1 MKWLGVFL
9 ILTAGTALGA
19 EAGSSLRKR
28 YQMLNELRLIIG
40 LLKGELQYGAVPL
53 EEIFEHLEQRTDG
66 KLAIFFGRTAEE
78 MKATEKNSLE
88 KVLKKTADACLSRCG
103 LTEKE
108 QKQLV
113 QICTLLGRIDRDAQI
128 PMLDGYLMAIELEE
142 KAALE
147 KMRQKEPMYR
157 CLGFMGG
164 LFCAVLFY

>member
-1 MKWLGVFL
+1 
-9 ILTAGTALGA
+9 
-19 EAGSSLRKR
+19 
-28 YQMLNELRLIIG
+28 
-40 LLKGELQYGAVPL
+40 
-53 EEIFEHLEQRTDG
+53 
-66 KLAIFFGRTAEE
+66 

-128 PMLDGYLMAIELEE
+128 PMLDGYLMTIELEE

-147 KMRQKEPMYR
+147 KMRQKETMYR

-164 LFCAVLFY
+164 LFCAILFD

>member
-147 KMRQKEPMYR
+147 KMRRSLP
-157 CLGFMGG
+157 
-164 LFCAVLFY
+164 

>member
-66 KLAIFFGRTAEE
+66 KLANFFGRTAEE
-78 MKATEKNSLE
+78 IIQTK
-88 KVLKKTADACLSRCG
+88 
-103 LTEKE
+103 
-108 QKQLV
+108 
-113 QICTLLGRIDRDAQI
+113 
-128 PMLDGYLMAIELEE
+128 MAEV
-142 KAALE
+142 KH
-147 KMRQKEPMYR
+147 
-157 CLGFMGG
+157 GF
-164 LFCAVLFY
+164 

>member
-28 YQMLNELRLIIG
+28 YQMLVELRLIIG

-66 KLAIFFGRTAEE
+66 KLAFFFGRTAEE
-78 MKATEKNSLE
+78 MKAIEKNSLE
-88 KVLKKTADACLSRCG
+88 EVLKKTAAACLPGCG

-128 PMLDGYLMAIELEE
+128 SMLDGYLMAIELEE

-147 KMRQKEPMYR
+147 KMRQKETMYR

>member
-147 KMRQKEPMYR
+147 KMRQKETMYR

-164 LFCAVLFY
+164 LLCAVLFY

>member
-28 YQMLNELRLIIG
+28 YQMLDELRLIIG

-142 KAALE
+142 KI
-147 KMRQKEPMYR
+147 R
-157 CLGFMGG
+157 
-164 LFCAVLFY
+164 V

>member
-28 YQMLNELRLIIG
+28 YQMLDELRLIIG

-53 EEIFEHLEQRTDG
+53 EEIFKHLEQRTDG

-78 MKATEKNSLE
+78 MKAIEKNSLE
-88 KVLKKTADACLSRCG
+88 EVLKKTAAACLQGCG

-128 PMLDGYLMAIELEE
+128 SMLDGYLMATELEE

-147 KMRQKEPMYR
+147 KMRQKETMYR

>member
-19 EAGSSLRKR
+19 EAGSSRRKR
-28 YQMLNELRLIIG
+28 YQMLDELRLIIG

-147 KMRQKEPMYR
+147 KMRQKETMYR
-157 CLGFMGG
+157 WLGFMGG

>member
-28 YQMLNELRLIIG
+28 YQMLDELRLIIG

-147 KMRQKEPMYR
+147 KMRQKETMYR
-157 CLGFMGG
+157 CLGFRGG

>member
-28 YQMLNELRLIIG
+28 YQMLDELRLIIG

-53 EEIFEHLEQRTDG
+53 EEIFEH
-66 KLAIFFGRTAEE
+66 LAIFFGRTAEE

-128 PMLDGYLMAIELEE
+128 PMLDGYLMTIELEE

-147 KMRQKEPMYR
+147 KMRQKETMYR

>member
-28 YQMLNELRLIIG
+28 YQMLDELRLIIG

-142 KAALE
+142 E
-147 KMRQKEPMYR
+147 KLHWKR
-157 CLGFMGG
+157 
-164 LFCAVLFY
+164 

>member
-1 MKWLGVFL
+1 
-9 ILTAGTALGA
+9 
-19 EAGSSLRKR
+19 
-28 YQMLNELRLIIG
+28 MLDELRLIIG

-113 QICTLLGRIDRDAQI
+113 QICTLLWKNRQRCTDSNAGRVSYGNRAGRKSCIGKDEAERNHVSLSWLYGRTVLRSTVLLS
-128 PMLDGYLMAIELEE
+128 MTDGGADERESD
-142 KAALE
+142 
-147 KMRQKEPMYR
+147 
-157 CLGFMGG
+157 F
-164 LFCAVLFY
+164 

>member
-28 YQMLNELRLIIG
+28 YQMLDELRLIIG

-113 QICTLLGRIDRDAQI
+113 QICSLLGRIDRDTQI

-142 KAALE
+142 KI
-147 KMRQKEPMYR
+147 RVY
-157 CLGFMGG
+157 
-164 LFCAVLFY
+164 

>member
-103 LTEKE
+103 LTEKSRSSWCRFV
-108 QKQLV
+108 LF
-113 QICTLLGRIDRDAQI
+113 
-128 PMLDGYLMAIELEE
+128 LEE
-142 KAALE
+142 
-147 KMRQKEPMYR
+147 
-157 CLGFMGG
+157 
-164 LFCAVLFY
+164 